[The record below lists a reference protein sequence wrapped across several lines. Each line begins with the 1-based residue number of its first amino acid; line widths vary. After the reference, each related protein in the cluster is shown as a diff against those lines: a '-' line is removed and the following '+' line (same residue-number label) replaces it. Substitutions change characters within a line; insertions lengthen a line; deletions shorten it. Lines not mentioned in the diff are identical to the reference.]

1 MPMNKALQKNTIKK
15 KLKNQGIN
23 TDKVDLEA
31 EIDSSISLPENIQN
45 LRDKGILGTEN
56 PERPKHVRER
66 ISENQIKQAIQRLKE
81 TSSEKELKTDT
92 GITAKK
98 TFVPPLTEEEFQT
111 YINNP
116 DSYDI
121 EGVDTADD
129 FIQVETVY

>member
-1 MPMNKALQKNTIKK
+1 MVMNKALQKNTIKK
-15 KLKNQGIN
+15 KLKNQGTN
-23 TDKVDLEA
+23 PDKVDLKGQ
-31 EIDSSISLPENIQN
+31 IDSSISLPENIQN

-56 PERPKHVRER
+56 PERPIEVRER
-66 ISENQIKQAIQRLKE
+66 ISENQIKQAIQRLKQ
-81 TSSEKELKTDT
+81 TSSEKELSTDT